1 MSKLFSFKTS
11 SVLFPDIFLQQR
23 VDVLCVGVG
32 VGAAKEVS
40 VCGGGGLVKTEG
52 NIVIVPLVFIA
63 LKYL

>member
-1 MSKLFSFKTS
+1 M
-11 SVLFPDIFLQQR
+11 R
-23 VDVLCVGVG
+23 GCGCGGGEGGVC
-32 VGAAKEVS
+32 